1 MRGHRGREIH
11 VSTGAKVL
19 AAVALATFLV
29 PIVVVLV
36 SSMRQ

>member
-1 MRGHRGREIH
+1 MRGYQGREIH

-19 AAVALATFLV
+19 AALALAAFLV

-36 SSMRQ
+36 SATRS